1 MKAIRRGGTPLA
13 SRRDHTS
20 ANSKEAMR
28 QNLRPQRNVFL
39 LFLGATFVALM
50 GALPLVTAQTQSQDQ
65 KQQEQKPAQQEQ
77 KPAPQAAQQAA
88 PQLDHPGFEQADRNK
103 DGQVDKSEAGVVP
116 GLSANFERAD
126 RNRDGKLDRAEFDKG
141 LQILQV
147 RR

>member
-1 MKAIRRGGTPLA
+1 MKHNR
-13 SRRDHTS
+13 
-20 ANSKEAMR
+20 
-28 QNLRPQRNVFL
+28 RPQRNIFL

-50 GALPLVTAQTQSQDQ
+50 TALPLVTAQTQ
-65 KQQEQKPAQQEQ
+65 EQKSSPPAT
-77 KPAPQAAQQAA
+77 QAA
-88 PQLDHPGFEQADRNK
+88 PQSAQQPAVQPDHPGFEQADRNK
-103 DGQVDKSEAGVVP
+103 DGFLDKSEAGVVP

>member
-1 MKAIRRGGTPLA
+1 
-13 SRRDHTS
+13 
-20 ANSKEAMR
+20 MR

-50 GALPLVTAQTQSQDQ
+50 GALPLVTAQTQS
-65 KQQEQKPAQQEQ
+65 QEQKPAQQEQ

-103 DGQVDKSEAGVVP
+103 DG
-116 GLSANFERAD
+116 LSANFERAD

>member
-1 MKAIRRGGTPLA
+1 
-13 SRRDHTS
+13 
-20 ANSKEAMR
+20 MR
-28 QNLRPQRNVFL
+28 QHLRPQRNVFL

-50 GALPLVTAQTQSQDQ
+50 TALPLVTAQTQQP
-65 KQQEQKPAQQEQ
+65 QEE
-77 KPAPQAAQQAA
+77 KPAPQTAQQ
-88 PQLDHPGFEQADRNK
+88 PQQLDHPGFEQADRNK
-103 DGQVDKSEAGVVP
+103 DGFLDKSEAGVVP

>member
-1 MKAIRRGGTPLA
+1 
-13 SRRDHTS
+13 
-20 ANSKEAMR
+20 MR
-28 QNLRPQRNVFL
+28 PNLRPQRNVFL

-50 GALPLVTAQTQSQDQ
+50 TALPLVTAQTQQPS
-65 KQQEQKPAQQEQ
+65 EE
-77 KPAPQAAQQAA
+77 KPAPQAVQQ
-88 PQLDHPGFEQADRNK
+88 PQQLDHPGFEQADRNK
-103 DGQVDKSEAGVVP
+103 DGHVDKSEAGVVP